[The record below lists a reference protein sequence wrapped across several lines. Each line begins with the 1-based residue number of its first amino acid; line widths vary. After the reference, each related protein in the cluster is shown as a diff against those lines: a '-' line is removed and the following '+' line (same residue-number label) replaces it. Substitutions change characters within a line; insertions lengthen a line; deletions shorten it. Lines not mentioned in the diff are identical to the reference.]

1 MIVFFL
7 PDLRGGGA
15 ERVMLNLL
23 KEFHESSAQEVVLLL
38 GTKTGNLINQ
48 IPEGIAVHEL
58 QASSALKSV
67 IPFIRYCRQYH
78 PEKVFASLGS
88 SLATALAKPFISKN
102 IEIINRLGNTIGA
115 EKKLFRSRIKRF
127 SYIKANQII
136 AKYSDK
142 VIFQCHYMAQD
153 YIRETGIAPKSYK
166 VIYNPVHVQHV
177 RMMSETFAADTADF
191 VAVGRLSA
199 QKDYGTL
206 IEAFSILKNKYNS
219 NYTLHILGDG
229 ELKQQLEQRIS
240 QLSLNAQIKIAG
252 FTDNPYS
259 QMRAAKALISSSLY
273 EGFSNVIVESLCI
286 GTPVIASDC
295 PGANNEV
302 IHIGENGFLFK
313 TGDAEDLAAVI
324 MEKMRNIKILDRTQI
339 AERAR
344 ERFQISKIFSQY
356 KSYINS

>member
-1 MIVFFL
+1 MTVFFL

-23 KEFHESSAQEVVLLL
+23 KEFHEHSDKDAVLLL
-38 GTKTGNLINQ
+38 GRKRGNLISQ
-48 IPEGIAVHEL
+48 IPSGVTVYEL
-58 QASSALKSV
+58 HAASALKSV
-67 IPFIRYCRQYH
+67 IPFIRFCLLYQ
-78 PEKVFASLGS
+78 PDKVFASLGS

-115 EKKLFRSRIKRF
+115 EKKLFKSGIKRF

-142 VIFQCHYMAQD
+142 VIFQCHYMAED
-153 YIRETGIAPKSYK
+153 YIRETGTVPKSYK
-166 VIYNPVHVQHV
+166 VIYNPVHVQQV
-177 RMMSETFAADTADF
+177 RELSGITPADTADF

-206 IEAFSILKNKYNS
+206 IQAFSILKNKYS
-219 NYTLHILGDG
+219 CDYTLHILGDG
-229 ELKQQLEQRIS
+229 ELKQQLERKIS
-240 QLSLNAQIKIAG
+240 ELSLNEQIKIVG

-259 QMRAAKALISSSLY
+259 RMRAAKALISSSLY
-273 EGFSNVIVESLCI
+273 EGFSNVIVEALCI

-302 IHIGENGFLFK
+302 IGVGENGFLFK

-324 MEKMRNIKILDRTQI
+324 IGNINKIETSDRSEI
-339 AERAR
+339 AEHAN
-344 ERFQISKIFSQY
+344 ERFHISKIFSQY